1 VEVVPEIDIPGHSY
15 ATLRALPH
23 LVEDVVGAAGDEED
37 AEAAAAAAA
46 AAAAQGIGS
55 FPNNCLNPALPQTLE
70 FLTHVLDE
78 VVELFAPCKRV
89 HLGCDEVPRG
99 AFAASPA
106 CRQLAK
112 REGYLSPTGPG

>member
-1 VEVVPEIDIPGHSY
+1 MGD
-15 ATLRALPH
+15 AAA
-23 LVEDVVGAAGDEED
+23 EDAED
-37 AEAAAAAAA
+37 AEAAAAAAS
-46 AAAAQGIGS
+46 AAQGIGS

-70 FLTHVLDE
+70 FLTRVLDE
-78 VVELFAPCKRV
+78 VVELFAPCKRI

-112 REGYLSPTGPG
+112 REGYLCATGPGVGLARVEFDFDP